1 MSDTHSHKIDLPQG
15 DVLIHSGDFSN
26 VGERT
31 DILNFIEWL
40 NRQPFKHKV
49 IVAGN
54 HEIGLD
60 V

>member
-1 MSDTHSHKIDLPQG
+1 MSDTHSKNIDLPKG
-15 DVLIHSGDFSN
+15 DVLIHAGDFSN

-40 NRQPFKHKV
+40 NRQPFEHKV